1 MRIAVIGLGYVGLS
15 LSCLLARQHDV
26 DAFDVDAERIA
37 LIEAGTSPLREEAIE
52 RFLAEKPAALR
63 AHAAGAEAYARL
75 LPAADLIIIATP
87 TNYDDRANHFDT
99 SSVDEVL
106 AAVERTDARGTVV
119 IKSTIPVGYTDL
131 ASRRHPTLSIL
142 FSPEFLREG
151 TALADNLHP
160 TRIVVGVPAGAEETD
175 AAERAQAFAA
185 LLAEAS
191 DERPNSI
198 PQLIMGAAEAESV
211 KLFAN
216 TYLALRI
223 AFFNELDTYAES
235 RGMSTERIIEGVC
248 TDDRIG
254 AHYNNP
260 SFGYGGY
267 CLPKDS
273 KQLLANYSAVPQN
286 LMQAIVDSN
295 ATRKSF
301 IAEQIIARRPATV
314 GVYRL
319 VMKAGSDN
327 FRSSSIIDIVRAI
340 AESGIRILIYEPTL
354 DGADFEGWE
363 TTTDLSRLKDAC
375 DLIICNRTSPELDD
389 VSDKVYT
396 RDIWSRG

>member
-15 LSCLLARQHDV
+15 LSCLFAREHEV
-26 DAFDVDAERIA
+26 DAFDTDPSRVAAIHDGR
-37 LIEAGTSPLREEAIE
+37 SPLQEAAIG
-52 RFLAEKPAALR
+52 RFLLEHPGRVR
-63 AHAAGAEAYARL
+63 AHVADASAYKRL
-75 LPAADLIIIATP
+75 LPAADVIIIATP

-99 SSVDEVL
+99 SSVDETL
-106 AAVERTDARGTVV
+106 GLIEEPGAAATVV
-119 IKSTIPVGYTDL
+119 IKSTIPVGYTDA
-131 ASRRHPTLSIL
+131 ASREHPSLPLL

-151 TALADNLHP
+151 TALEDNLHP
-160 TRIVVGVPAGAEETD
+160 SRIVVGYSAPANLG
-175 AAERAQAFAA
+175 RARDFAD
-185 LLAEAS
+185 LLARAS
-191 DERPNSI
+191 EEDPDTI
-198 PQLIMGAAEAESV
+198 PCHLMTASEAESV

-235 RGMSTERIIEGVC
+235 RGLSTERIIEAVC
-248 TDDRIG
+248 ADERIG
-254 AHYNNP
+254 DYYNNP

-273 KQLLANYSAVPQN
+273 KQLLANYATVPQD
-286 LMQAIVDSN
+286 LIQAIVDSN
-295 ATRKSF
+295 ETRKAY
-301 IAEQIIARRPATV
+301 IAEQILGRKPQRV

-327 FRSSSIIDIVRAI
+327 FRSSSIIDIIERLRDQGTEV
-340 AESGIRILIYEPTL
+340 LIYEPSLTTATFAGCVVTADL
-354 DGADFEGWE
+354 DH
-363 TTTDLSRLKDAC
+363 LKATC
-375 DLIICNRTSPELDD
+375 DLIICNRMSPELSD